1 MRPSR
6 WFLPEQ
12 PDVVAMIRGQLQLTV
27 DALESFA
34 AWAAGQPGGGE
45 AVAAAE
51 QRSEESKR
59 AMMRAIR
66 EAFVLPIEPE
76 DAFAL
81 SRGLDWIVN
90 DAADLVAE
98 ATVLE
103 YAPDAGI
110 AEMATLMQEAVAQLD
125 EAASHLA
132 NNTQKGIDAAE
143 AAIAIER
150 QIGAAYQRRMAEL
163 LDVEDRNARIAQ
175 RELYRR
181 CSAIGDTIVEV
192 AERIMYAV
200 IKQS

>member
-1 MRPSR
+1 MRPGR

-12 PDVVAMIRGQLQLTV
+12 PDVIGMLRAQLELTLAAMDEL
-27 DALESFA
+27 AS
-34 AWAAGQPGGGE
+34 WAARESDGGKAIE
-45 AVAAAE
+45 VVE
-51 QRSEESKR
+51 RRSEESKR

-81 SRGLDWIVN
+81 SRGLDWIIS
-90 DAADLVAE
+90 DAVELVAE
-98 ATVLE
+98 ANVLE
-103 YAPDAGI
+103 YEPDVGL
-110 AEMATLMQEAVAQLD
+110 AEMAALMREAVVQLD

-163 LDVEDRNARIAQ
+163 LGVEDRNARIAQ

-200 IKQS
+200 LKQS